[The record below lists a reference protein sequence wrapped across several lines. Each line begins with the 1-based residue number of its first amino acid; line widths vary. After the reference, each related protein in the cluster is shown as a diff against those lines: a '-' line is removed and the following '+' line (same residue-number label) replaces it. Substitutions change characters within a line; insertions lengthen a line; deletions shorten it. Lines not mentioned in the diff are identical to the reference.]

1 MRTLITL
8 PALLALTAC
17 GSGADKAA
25 EADVSAKS
33 VALADQFQK
42 QLQGEL
48 KAALEAGGPI
58 QALSVCHQAAPA
70 IAADLSTQSGAEVRR
85 ISLKPRNPGAAVDG
99 EMLEKLTALNAAPMK
114 DGKPATMQ
122 WNSNGQTHWVR
133 AIPMQEKPC
142 AACHGTNIAPEVK
155 AKIAE
160 LYPDDTAVG
169 FKPGDMRGAIAISW
183 ANTK

>member
-1 MRTLITL
+1 MKRYLSCVAI
-8 PALLALTAC
+8 LALSAC
-17 GSGADKAA
+17 GTGADNAL
-25 EADVSAKS
+25 EVDVSAKS
-33 VALADQFQK
+33 DALANQFQT

-48 KAALEAGGPI
+48 MAALQAGGPI
-58 QALSVCHQAAPA
+58 KALSVCHEAAPA
-70 IAADLSTQSGAEVRR
+70 IAADLSNQSGAQVRR
-85 ISLKPRNPGAAVDG
+85 ISLKPRNPGAAVEG
-99 EMLEKLTALNAAPMK
+99 EMLEKLTALDAAPMK

-122 WNSNGQTHWVR
+122 WSSNGKTHWIR

-160 LYPDDTAVG
+160 LYPDDAAVG

-183 ANTK
+183 STSQ

>member
-1 MRTLITL
+1 MKAHLSCVAI
-8 PALLALTAC
+8 LALSAC
-17 GSGADKAA
+17 GTDTEKEA
-25 EADVSAKS
+25 EVDVLAKS
-33 VALADQFQK
+33 VALADQFQT

-48 KAALEAGGPI
+48 KAALQAGGPI
-58 QALSVCHQAAPA
+58 KALSVCHEAAPA
-70 IAADLSTQSGAEVRR
+70 IAADLSNQSGAEVRR
-85 ISLKPRNPGAAVDG
+85 ISLKPRNPGAAVQG
-99 EMLEKLTALNAAPMK
+99 EMLENLTALNAAPMK

-122 WNSNGQTHWVR
+122 WSSNGQTHWIR

-169 FKPGDMRGAIAISW
+169 FKPGEMRGAIAISW
-183 ANTK
+183 ATTK